1 MINSEKENTEL
12 GMSIT
17 PNFINTVSF
26 SCAVMY
32 ACDILQIV
40 EAFTVDRHTHIHTQT
55 YTHTHTDTKLKTRS
69 VGYLTFKLLAL
80 SD

>member
-12 GMSIT
+12 GISIT

-40 EAFTVDRHTHIHTQT
+40 EAFTVDRHTHIHT
-55 YTHTHTDTKLKTRS
+55 
-69 VGYLTFKLLAL
+69 
-80 SD
+80 